1 VKLSEIDNILNK
13 YQIDKL
19 IHAGLCFIA
28 VKYNF
33 ATIPAVIFVCLMVE
47 YLQKYSIWNYRK
59 SWRDYLFYISSW
71 DMIANTLGIIT
82 GSLV

>member
-1 VKLSEIDNILNK
+1 VKLENIEAILNK

-19 IHAGLCFIA
+19 IHAGLCFFA

-33 ATIPAVIFVCLMVE
+33 ATIPAVIFVAVMVE
-47 YLQKYSIWNYRK
+47 YLQKYSIWNYNK
-59 SWRDYLFYISSW
+59 SWRDYLLYISSW
-71 DMIANTLGIIT
+71 DMIANATGIIT